1 MNPTNRNT
9 LLFLLISSLL
19 PASTFGQ
26 KEGALD
32 DLSTKAADLEAQVRK
47 LDASTVEGANVLLEL
62 SDLYHKHGRAFGM
75 IRTGKTFVKTH
86 KGHPRHKELMLKLLD
101 AYLVTSRNDDI
112 VSTSRQ
118 FLEFYGKDAAAPRVA
133 RELAVL
139 LNRLGK
145 RDETAKAYEHAWN
158 LAGVKG
164 PEFRLRGRKAIW
176 GQSRRAIR
184 PRMRS
189 VVRGN
194 PRQVAQRFNRPR
206 IGLVW
211 L

>member
-1 MNPTNRNT
+1 M
-9 LLFLLISSLL
+9 
-19 PASTFGQ
+19 
-26 KEGALD
+26 
-32 DLSTKAADLEAQVRK
+32 
-47 LDASTVEGANVLLEL
+47 EL
-62 SDLYHKHGRAFGM
+62 SDLYHENGRAFGM

-145 RDETAKAYEHAWN
+145 RDETAKAYEHAWK
-158 LAGVKG
+158 LAGVKDLNSAF
-164 PEFRLRGRKAIW
+164 EAVRLYGGNRGAQFAVGCPRKSSTSCPTVQPPANWVGMAI
-176 GQSRRAIR
+176 IR
-184 PRMRS
+184 LAM
-189 VVRGN
+189 G
-194 PRQVAQRFNRPR
+194 
-206 IGLVW
+206 IGILSAASPSATSCSSAT
-211 L
+211 